1 MPTKSELM
9 SPSAIDTKPVT
20 THVTDPYLMPK
31 FTSVP
36 EPTPKSTSAI
46 KPQPKFV
53 IEQQSMLATDPWPQ
67 SNTELKP
74 LGHSL
79 DHSLNPKPRNGHHNC
94 TKNVQWLFS
103 EEFY

>member
-1 MPTKSELM
+1 MTTKSELM
-9 SPSAIDTKPVT
+9 SPSATDTKPVP
-20 THVTDPYLMPK
+20 THVTDPYLVPK

-53 IEQQSMLATDPWPQ
+53 IEQQSMLAIDPWLQ
-67 SNTELKP
+67 STTELQP

-79 DHSLNPKPRNGHHNC
+79 DHSLNPKPRNGHQKC
-94 TKNVQWLFS
+94 TMIVF
-103 EEFY
+103 